1 MTRVFPVIL
10 CAMAVTAG
18 GVRLAGS
25 SSEGFLILAAGCVAA
40 AFALARIARFL
51 VSQPLEGIIAA
62 LHEGVR
68 HGHLPFDLP
77 ENFRVPEVRR
87 LAHAVNCLS
96 RSVRHSRTQLDAA
109 YVQFLETM
117 AQALDARDPYTA
129 GHSLRVAAYSFAIAR
144 EMGVPQKESEMIRTA
159 AQLHDIGKIG
169 IPDLILQKAG
179 RLTPE
184 EFGLIKVHPQIGRKI
199 LEKVIGFGDLL
210 PIVEL
215 HHENFDGTGYPYKL
229 SGTRIPMAARIV
241 RVADAFDSMTSSR
254 SYRNAMPVTKAIDE
268 LVKYSGTHFDPQV
281 TQTFLNLIARGQ
293 PEILID
299 EQDGLIPRPKKVP
312 VWLTA

>member
-1 MTRVFPVIL
+1 MTRLFLLIL
-10 CAMAVTAG
+10 CAMIVTAG

-25 SSEGFLILAAGCVAA
+25 SVGAALLLAAGCAA
-40 AFALARIARFL
+40 AAYALAKFGSHL
-51 VSQPLEGIIAA
+51 HSQPLETVIAA
-62 LHEGVR
+62 LHEGAR

-77 ENFRVPEVRR
+77 ETSRIPEIGR

-96 RSVRHSRTQLDAA
+96 RSVRHSRTQLDEA

-144 EMGVPQKESEMIRTA
+144 ELGLPQKESELIRTA

-179 RLTPE
+179 RLTPD

-199 LEKVIGFGDLL
+199 LEKVVGFGDLL

-229 SGTRIPMAARIV
+229 SGTKIPMAARIV

-254 SYRNAMPVTKAIDE
+254 SYRNAMPVTREIEE
-268 LVKYSGTHFDPQV
+268 LLKYSGTHFDPQV

-293 PEILID
+293 PETLID
-299 EQDGLIPRPKKVP
+299 EHDGLIPRSKKVP